1 MEINNAAATDLVLV
15 TAILAMANNMA
26 ISIPLLVA
34 VMVNNALVQAAMVN
48 ALIQTNK
55 FVRPFQML
63 SSAIVLTA
71 LKLAKS
77 VRI

>member
-1 MEINNAAATDLVLV
+1 METNNAAATDLVLV
-15 TAILAMANNMA
+15 TAILAMANNTA

-55 FVRPFQML
+55 SVRPL
-63 SSAIVLTA
+63 HLLGSVIVLTA

-77 VRI
+77 ARI

>member
-1 MEINNAAATDLVLV
+1 METNNAAATDLVLV
-15 TAILAMANNMA
+15 TAILATANNTA

-34 VMVNNALVQAAMVN
+34 AMVNN

-63 SSAIVLTA
+63 SSVIVLTA
-71 LKLAKS
+71 LKIAKS

>member
-1 MEINNAAATDLVLV
+1 METNNAAATDLVLV
-15 TAILAMANNMA
+15 TAILAMANNTA

>member
-1 MEINNAAATDLVLV
+1 METNNAAATDLVLV